1 MGICGRD
8 GTEKKRV
15 RGRVKK
21 IWEKEEGKRKNP
33 IKRKRR
39 EDEEK
44 KKRNKFILWLTWHR
58 EFLWLVQS
66 RQPRPLDRPSRRLV
80 ELEHSI

>member
-1 MGICGRD
+1 LWERWNGK
-8 GTEKKRV
+8 KKRV

-39 EDEEK
+39 EEEEK
-44 KKRNKFILWLTWHR
+44 KNETNLYYG
-58 EFLWLVQS
+58 
-66 RQPRPLDRPSRRLV
+66 
-80 ELEHSI
+80 